1 MKSQHGAAKGDVE
14 VTLRESNEAMEASLI
29 STRSDLITSY
39 RSLDLS
45 VGESAKTDESNA
57 KKEEVPQNDT
67 EDSKIINIDSSIGND
82 ECCSESS
89 QSYRD
94 LTSDLLNITA
104 SSQDSNQRQRTAE
117 DSLKDS
123 ILSGGGGTHDGNT
136 NDSIG
141 SDEMDYSKSYERVHN
156 SLLESVEG
164 NTEIKTPSA
173 CDSGIEQSR
182 GEVTMGGDSMVMRSR
197 GEASMSNLLSES
209 AAELDL
215 SGVMNAQGEESFE
228 NSVLFNNQD
237 VQDEPTTDSKTRA
250 HSYDF
255 SYDDATERSVWARI
269 NASV

>member
-1 MKSQHGAAKGDVE
+1 MKLQHGAAKGDVE

-57 KKEEVPQNDT
+57 KREEVAQNDT
-67 EDSKIINIDSSIGND
+67 EDSKIMSISSIGND

-94 LTSDLLNITA
+94 LTSDLLNKTA
-104 SSQDSNQRQRTAE
+104 SSQDSNQHQRKAE

-123 ILSGGGGTHDGNT
+123 VSSGEGGMHDGST
-136 NDSIG
+136 NNSIG
-141 SDEMDYSKSYERVHN
+141 SDEIDFSKSYERVHN

-197 GEASMSNLLSES
+197 GEASMSNLLSE
-209 AAELDL
+209 
-215 SGVMNAQGEESFE
+215 
-228 NSVLFNNQD
+228 
-237 VQDEPTTDSKTRA
+237 
-250 HSYDF
+250 
-255 SYDDATERSVWARI
+255 
-269 NASV
+269 